1 MDVTLEAAVDEPVLG
16 AAYIHSLD
24 QAVVICQSY
33 IKRRRIS
40 TPGAEWAILTAP
52 WSNEKQSAQV
62 RWSESKDIAVLC
74 NVEQTQC
81 TIIDTTT
88 LKSFQVELPDAS
100 SRMECVAVSKEA
112 SYIVCRSL
120 HHLHT
125 FIRLTG
131 TWLPPMKT
139 KHAQSSYTWHAITQS
154 KVMGSMLLVGTVE
167 PLTDV
172 IRCTTEYIDL
182 DSQRTVAVKTKAF
195 LLPPSLKD
203 IQVHFNAQLQ
213 ALAIQTTS
221 AVTVY
226 QLHSQSIHIYD
237 VPGVICAW
245 NGRSLL
251 LYSPRGMLQVI
262 DARTGSTLHEF
273 EFKIKEA
280 NPTHLS
286 STGPC
291 LLIQTLD
298 KLHVCKL
305 SLPSQSPPELVLPK
319 AKPSTTLCFV
329 RQRHPISLPR
339 LVKHFLRSDASASSR
354 DLFTQYALL
363 TKLCTAARREDLL
376 LKLTALTM
384 HGLHSAW
391 PHPMRYLLHLLLR
404 SVQPWMVSSLNTFG
418 AILKESPQTIPT
430 HLLPRFCGLIQSV
443 RAPSLAPVPPWVP
456 QLQVFYGGIFLAAE
470 LESWVPVLQAYDVQT
485 LFQRVDAAHVRRDAR
500 DLRLLALV
508 SIVMTMN
515 LVHLTP
521 FIPILPLS
529 SSGLWNLSPLSL
541 WHLLH
546 HPQWTLSTA
555 IQLGHISKTLPFL
568 LALCLEFTTPFTDE
582 FITAVCRQYPA
593 DYVDLVGRLRLSQVL
608 HIYGVL
614 PLLPIEPK
622 AKRFDSPIQGRN
634 DQSGLDHSRFYR
646 MIQSVAI
653 PPTSSSLEATASQFT
668 VAALRQIKRIVEMT
682 FPKASLLAGLSSMAP
697 SLAQLELAYLMDP
710 ERRWYYADNAS
721 SQAEKPL
728 ENLFRLLAKVTWSC
742 VVRDLAA
749 ASNGKESGVVS
760 TREACWNIVRLYAAS
775 IFGKS
780 AMDIRLAQL
789 QSLHVQFTSSPED
802 AATAF
807 AFLQSWPPQQT
818 SKVVSKRT
826 MALVAECKM
835 KLGATWLDDKQ
846 VWFNSRSIVDWDPLF
861 WAFCAALGFESEI
874 VKSKRPIKAIDN
886 RVELPTR
893 LEAQNVSEKS
903 AKMTT
908 GTQSSEPKLGGLYLL
923 NPRRTQSSTDL
934 KKPNGGANVLKL
946 LQMQKAQIVASS
958 SSSSKSEKK
967 SNPRAEALE
976 RPAAIKPLGYHSNDE
991 TSDRVRL
998 KLLRQCSSMANVS
1011 LRTRDFMAEL
1021 TNPQPPSS
1029 SREVLVRFGV
1039 AQTEE
1044 VLPATLSPSV
1054 TASVRETHSAATMTI
1069 PIPTMDSSVETDLQ
1083 AVETTTQMTQ
1093 ADNVLSP
1100 PLPVVAPFPIYV
1112 DLHQRKTPFLHV
1124 VEVDMNETSARPS
1137 PVFLAPVQ
1145 RPKDKP
1151 LPPTDD
1157 DIGASPDVAV
1167 DDPFRQ
1173 TYDAILPEEVKDVTL
1188 QKRQSRHSV
1197 AGPSVAS
1204 SKLVSMQSQMEVMR
1218 KQLERIESFADAIEN
1233 EFTESHKLLEDM
1245 QARTR
1250 GMSGLV
1256 ERNFSSRLHALE
1268 ATHTGLQRA
1277 IDTTKYVP
1285 QTKIDPLCSLMHRS
1299 KMEVGPVS
1307 TGGSKLTTKAAADMQ
1322 DAKTLLQQLEATLK
1336 HN

>member
-24 QAVVICQSY
+24 QAVVICQSH
-33 IKRRRIS
+33 IRRRRIS

-62 RWSESKDIAVLC
+62 QWSESKDIAVLC

-81 TIIDTTT
+81 TIIDTMT

-120 HHLHT
+120 HHVHI

-131 TWLPPMKT
+131 MWLPPMKT
-139 KHAQSSYTWHAITQS
+139 KHAQSSYEWHAVTQS

-182 DSQRTVAVKTKAF
+182 DSQRAVAVKTKTF
-195 LLPPSLKD
+195 PLPPSSKD
-203 IQVHFNAQLQ
+203 IQFHFNAQLQ

-221 AVTVY
+221 GVTVY

-237 VPGVICAW
+237 TPGVICTW

-262 DARTGSTLHEF
+262 DARTGATLYEF
-273 EFKIKEA
+273 ELKIKEA
-280 NPTHLS
+280 KPTHLS

-305 SLPSQSPPELVLPK
+305 SLPSQSPPQLVLQK

-329 RQRHPISLPR
+329 RQRHPISLPP
-339 LVKHFLRSDASASSR
+339 LVKHFLRSDASVSSR
-354 DLFTQYALL
+354 YLFTQYSLL
-363 TKLCTAARREDLL
+363 AKLCTAARREDLL
-376 LKLTALTM
+376 FKLTALTM

-391 PHPMRYLLHLLLR
+391 PHPMRYLLNLLLR

-418 AILKESPQTIPT
+418 GILKDSPQTIPT
-430 HLLPRFCGLIQSV
+430 HLLPRFCALIQSV
-443 RAPSLAPVPPWVP
+443 RAPSFAPVPPWVP
-456 QLQVFYGGIFLAAE
+456 QLQVLYGGIFMAAE
-470 LESWVPVLQAYDVQT
+470 LESWVPVLQVYDVQT
-485 LFQRVDAAHVRRDAR
+485 LFQRVDQAQVRRDAR
-500 DLRLLALV
+500 DLRFLALV
-508 SIVMTMN
+508 SIVMTMS

-529 SSGLWNLSPLSL
+529 SSGLWNLTPLSL

-555 IQLGHISKTLPFL
+555 VQLGHISKTLPFL

-608 HIYGVL
+608 HIYAVL
-614 PLLPIEPK
+614 PLLPIEPR
-622 AKRFDSPIQGRN
+622 AKRFDSPIQGRK
-634 DQSGLDHSRFYR
+634 DQSGLYHSRFYR
-646 MIQSVAI
+646 MIKSVAI
-653 PPTSSSLEATASQFT
+653 PPTRSSLEATASQFT
-668 VAALRQIKRIVEMT
+668 VAALRQIKRIVEIT
-682 FPKASLLAGLSSMAP
+682 FPKASLLAGLSSLAP
-697 SLAQLELAYLMDP
+697 SLAQLELAYLIDP
-710 ERRWYYADNAS
+710 EGPWYYAGNAS
-721 SQAEKPL
+721 SQAVKPL

-760 TREACWNIVRLYAAS
+760 TREASWNIVRLSAAS

-780 AMDIRLAQL
+780 ATDIRLAQL
-789 QSLHVQFTSSPED
+789 QSVNVQFTSSPED

-807 AFLQSWPPQQT
+807 AFLQSWLPQQT

-846 VWFNSRSIVDWDPLF
+846 AWLNSRSIVDWDPLF
-861 WAFCAALGFESEI
+861 WTFCVALGFESES

-893 LEAQNVSEKS
+893 LDAQNVSEKS
-903 AKMTT
+903 EKITT

-958 SSSSKSEKK
+958 SSSSMKSQSEKK
-967 SNPRAEALE
+967 SNPRAEALQM
-976 RPAAIKPLGYHSNDE
+976 PAAIKPLGFHSNEE

-1021 TNPQPPSS
+1021 TNPQPSSS
-1029 SREVLVRFGV
+1029 SREVLVRSGV

-1044 VLPATLSPSV
+1044 VIPATLSPSV
-1054 TASVRETHSAATMTI
+1054 TASVPETHSAATMTI
-1069 PIPTMDSSVETDLQ
+1069 PIPTTDSFVETDFQ
-1083 AVETTTQMTQ
+1083 TVETTTQMTQ
-1093 ADNVLSP
+1093 ADNVLP
-1100 PLPVVAPFPIYV
+1100 PVPVVAPFPIYV
-1112 DLHQRKTPFLHV
+1112 DIHQRKTPFLHV
-1124 VEVDMNETSARPS
+1124 AEVDMNETSTRPS
-1137 PVFLAPVQ
+1137 PPVFLAPVQ

-1151 LPPTDD
+1151 LRPADN

-1173 TYDAILPEEVKDVTL
+1173 AYDAILPEEVKDVTL
-1188 QKRQSRHSV
+1188 QRRQSRHSV
-1197 AGPSVAS
+1197 AIPSVAS

-1233 EFTESHKLLEDM
+1233 DFTESHKLLEDM

-1277 IDTTKYVP
+1277 IDTTK
-1285 QTKIDPLCSLMHRS
+1285 S
-1299 KMEVGPVS
+1299 KMQVVPVS
-1307 TGGSKLTTKAAADMQ
+1307 TGGSNLTTKAAADMQ
-1322 DAKTLLQQLEATLK
+1322 DAKNLLQQLEATLR